1 MSGAKPTKMQD
12 QYVRDAVMRQ
22 IEWEPEISSTDISV
36 GAEDHVVTLTGF
48 VHSYMEKIAAE
59 KAALRVYGVR
69 AVANDIEVKPGMQK
83 TDPEIARD
91 AVQAL
96 ERNLS
101 VPNTRIKTAVKSG
114 QIVLE
119 GNVDWNFQRSAA
131 EKAVRDLAG
140 VKGVFNRI
148 EVKPRV
154 SAGDVR
160 AKIEEALRRNAEVDA
175 RRVIVE
181 AHDGTVE
188 LRGNVHSWSEKNE
201 AARAAWAAPGVT
213 RVENNLMVTP

>member
-1 MSGAKPTKMQD
+1 MSGTKPTKMQD
-12 QYVRDAVMRQ
+12 EFVRDAVMQQ

-36 GAEDHVVTLTGF
+36 SAEDHIITLTGF

-59 KAALRVYGVR
+59 KAAMRVYGVR
-69 AVANDIEVKPGMQK
+69 AIANDIEVKPGMQR

-91 AVQAL
+91 AVDAL
-96 ERNLS
+96 ERNFS
-101 VPNTRIKTAVKSG
+101 VPNTRIKTTVKSG

-119 GNVDWNFQRSAA
+119 GNVDWNFQKSAA
-131 EKAVRDLAG
+131 ESAVRDLAG

-154 SAGDVR
+154 SPADVR
-160 AKIEEALRRNAEVDA
+160 VKIEEALRRNAEVDA
-175 RRVIVE
+175 RRVVVE
-181 AHDGTVE
+181 AYDGTVE
-188 LRGNVHSWSEKNE
+188 LRGNVHSWNEKEE

-213 RVENNLMVTP
+213 RVENHLMVLP

>member
-1 MSGAKPTKMQD
+1 MSATKLTKVQD
-12 QYVRDAVMRQ
+12 EYVRDCVMRQ
-22 IEWEPEISSTDISV
+22 IDWEPEISSTDISV
-36 GAEDHVVTLTGF
+36 RAEDHVVTLTGF
-48 VHSYMEKIAAE
+48 VHSYMEKLAAE
-59 KAALRVYGVR
+59 KAAMRVYGVR
-69 AVANDIEVKPGMQK
+69 AVANDIEVKPGMQR

-91 AVQAL
+91 AVEAL
-96 ERNLS
+96 ERNFS
-101 VPNTRIKTAVKSG
+101 VPNTAIKTTVKSG

-119 GNVDWNFQRSAA
+119 GKVEWNFQRSAA

-140 VKGVFNRI
+140 VKGVLNRI
-148 EVKPRV
+148 EVKPRA

-160 AKIEEALRRNAEVDA
+160 AKIEDALRRSAEVEA

-213 RVENNLMVTP
+213 RVENNLVVVP

>member
-1 MSGAKPTKMQD
+1 MSATKPTKMQD
-12 QYVRDAVMRQ
+12 EYVRDSVTRQ
-22 IEWEPEISSTDISV
+22 IDWEPEISSTDISV
-36 GAEDHVVTLTGF
+36 RAEDHVVTLTGF

-59 KAALRVYGVR
+59 KAAMRVYGVR
-69 AVANDIEVKPGMQK
+69 AVANDIEVKPGLQR

-91 AVQAL
+91 AVEAL
-96 ERNLS
+96 ERNFS
-101 VPNTRIKTAVKSG
+101 VPNTAIKTTVKSG

-119 GNVDWNFQRSAA
+119 GKVDWNFQRSAA

-148 EVKPRV
+148 EVKPRA
-154 SAGDVR
+154 SARDVR
-160 AKIEEALRRNAEVDA
+160 TKIEDALRRSAEVEA

-213 RVENNLMVTP
+213 RVENNLMVVP